1 MVSLRWDDPA
11 DDSITSYQVLRR
23 DADTD
28 DPGVFSIHVDDTGS
42 ADNSYVDR
50 DVEPDTRYVYRI
62 KARNAAGLSEQSSY
76 FNADTLTASADESS
90 TQPTPEPT
98 PELAPAPKGRTT
110 AKSADDP
117 PDPCPDPTPTA
128 VTVTS
133 VPIVVTST
141 TTDYFV
147 LYVSHDVDGT
157 EVESPVLVKKGAV
170 GTTTLAENVE
180 ALPKER
186 YRVEKYLIADPA
198 DVDGDCIDD
207 ITELDDFGNMNP
219 VNSAGSLNIIDGV
232 VGIPDRAT
240 FEAIVHSGRYTKFV
254 VFDLGSESQRVYFQ
268 NANTH
273 PSHRTFLDVLRDKGI
288 EEHVAPGVLGSID
301 YHPDI
306 VAANGSPGVYVMSD
320 FSTYSFNI
328 MHLFHTMMA
337 ASMPLV
343 DQDLAVYLRNF
354 QLLNYQEVLPLFD
367 DSRIHVIFAKDIYA
381 ETFVPLNEAVGYGL
395 LRVLEADERPHSRDV
410 VIYEALPND
419 LPRVAGIISTVPQTP
434 LSHVNLRAVQSGV
447 PNSYIRDALDKN
459 RIDRL
464 IGSNVRYEVT
474 LIWLGPACGHQGGSR
489 RPLRIVPSRHV
500 PDPGA
505 GPLGQ
510 NDHAPQRHRL

>member
-1 MVSLRWDDPA
+1 MKVASRSRSATLIGAGLLAAAAALLALVLPVSAQTPPIDPPAQPQGLTGDVAEDVVSLRWDDPA

-28 DPGVFSIHVDDTGS
+28 APGVFYVHVDDTGS
-42 ADNSYVDR
+42 ANNSYVDR
-50 DVEPDTRYVYRI
+50 GVEPDTRYVYRI

-76 FNADTLTASADESS
+76 FNADTLAASADESS

-157 EVESPVLVKKGAV
+157 EVESPVLVKKGAA

-219 VNSAGSLNIIDGV
+219 VNSAGSVNIIDGV

-240 FEAIVHSGRYTKFV
+240 FEAIVLSGRYTKFV

-273 PSHRTFLDVLRDKGI
+273 PAHHTFLDVLRDEGI
-288 EEHVAPGVLGSID
+288 EEHVAPGVRGSID
-301 YHPDI
+301 YHPDV
-306 VAANGSPGVYVMSD
+306 VAANGSPGVYAMWDYRS
-320 FSTYSFNI
+320 YPFNI
-328 MHLFHTMMA
+328 MDLVYTMIA

-354 QLLNYQEVLPLFD
+354 QLLNYQEFLPLFRD
-367 DSRIHVIFAKDIYA
+367 DSRIHVIFAKDINA
-381 ETFVPLNEAVGYGL
+381 EKTFVPLNEAVGYGL

-410 VIYEALPND
+410 
-419 LPRVAGIISTVPQTP
+419 
-434 LSHVNLRAVQSGV
+434 
-447 PNSYIRDALDKN
+447 
-459 RIDRL
+459 
-464 IGSNVRYEVT
+464 
-474 LIWLGPACGHQGGSR
+474 
-489 RPLRIVPSRHV
+489 
-500 PDPGA
+500 
-505 GPLGQ
+505 
-510 NDHAPQRHRL
+510 